1 MYFSVIIPV
10 FNRPQEVDELLNS
23 LTKSTFKEDFE
34 ILIIE
39 DGSSEKCDFIVE
51 KYRNELNIKYFFKP
65 NSGPGNSRNYGMK
78 KAKGNYFLIF
88 DSDCIIPEQYLKVV
102 SIALNKNFVDCFG
115 GPDKALDSF
124 STIQKAINFTMTS
137 FLTTGGIRGGNE
149 KIGRF
154 QPRSFN
160 MGISK
165 LAFEKSGGFGN
176 IHPGEDP
183 DLTIRLW
190 ELGFETR
197 LIQSAYVF
205 HKRRIDF
212 GKFFKQVNK
221 FGKTRLIL
229 NVWYPKYEKITYLFP
244 TFFIIGLLVSLVFSI
259 VGFDYFLWF
268 YGIYFFSIFILSSVE
283 NKNII
288 IGFVSVLT
296 TFIQFYGYG
305 FGFLSSFIKIK
316 VLKLAPEKAFPDL
329 FFKYD

>member
-10 FNRPQEVDELLNS
+10 FNRPQEIEEMLES
-23 LTKSTFKEDFE
+23 LTKTTFKADFE

-39 DGSSEKCDFIVE
+39 DGSTNKCENVVE
-51 KYRNELNIKYFFKP
+51 KYKSSLNIRYFFKS
-65 NSGPGNSRNYGMK
+65 NSGPGDSRNFGMK
-78 KAKGNYFLIF
+78 KAKGDYFLIF
-88 DSDCIIPEQYLKVV
+88 DSDCIIPEQYLNEVFKE
-102 SIALNKNFVDCFG
+102 LNHSFVDCFG

-149 KIGRF
+149 KIGKF

-197 LIQSAYVF
+197 LISSAYVF

-212 GKFFKQVNK
+212 EKFYKQVNK

-229 NVWYPKYEKITYLFP
+229 NMWYPKYEKITYLFP
-244 TFFIIGLLVSLVFSI
+244 TFFTLGLLVSLALSVFGFYYFIWLYSI
-259 VGFDYFLWF
+259 YFLL
-268 YGIYFFSIFILSSVE
+268 IFIFSSFE
-283 NKNII
+283 NKNIV
-288 IGFVSVLT
+288 IGFISVLT

-305 FGFLSSFIKIK
+305 FGFTKSFYKIK
-316 VLKLAPEKAFPDL
+316 LLKLSPEKAFPEL
-329 FFKYD
+329 FF